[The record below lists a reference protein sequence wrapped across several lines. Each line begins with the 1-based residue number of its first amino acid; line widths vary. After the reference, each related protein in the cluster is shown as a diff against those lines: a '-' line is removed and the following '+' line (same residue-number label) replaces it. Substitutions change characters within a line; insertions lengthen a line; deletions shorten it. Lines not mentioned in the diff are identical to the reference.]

1 MNIVQRAKSL
11 TPKFFKVLRSIG
23 LALLTISRSVIAA
36 PFFLPVA
43 VVTLAGYLP
52 VAGSI
57 AQ

>member
-23 LALLTISRSVIAA
+23 LALLNISRSVIAA
-36 PFFLPVA
+36 PFVLPVA

-52 VAGSI
+52 VAGGI